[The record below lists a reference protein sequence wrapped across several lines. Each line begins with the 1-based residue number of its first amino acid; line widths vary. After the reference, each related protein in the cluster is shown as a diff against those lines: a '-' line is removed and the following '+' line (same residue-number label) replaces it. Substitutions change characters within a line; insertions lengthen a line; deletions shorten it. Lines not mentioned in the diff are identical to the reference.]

1 MMVGLTERCPQMQ
14 LRERENFFDVNKC
27 EHLWIHRA
35 KGSAA
40 CCQMQVLIPYECSY
54 DYLISTYTYMQIKAM
69 LPKTKSFKIQ
79 QFGEH
84 NIGL

>member
-1 MMVGLTERCPQMQ
+1 
-14 LRERENFFDVNKC
+14 
-27 EHLWIHRA
+27 
-35 KGSAA
+35 
-40 CCQMQVLIPYECSY
+40 MQVLIPYECSY